1 MEIHTS
7 IVIDA
12 PAFSVWNMLTDL
24 ASYPRWN
31 PFITRIKG
39 ELKQGSRLD
48 MEMTLANEKDISI
61 GPVVTDVQLERNIS
75 WSDRSTGSL
84 FVAEHKLEIQTLAH
98 DRVTFFQVASFT
110 GPIVSL
116 VEKKLETGFRKGLE
130 EMNLALK
137 KVAEQ
142 NWIGSAAGQPVLT
155 SNSSNNK
162 N

>member
-12 PAFSVWNMLTDL
+12 PAFSVWNLLTDL

-39 ELKQGSRLD
+39 ELKQGGRLD
-48 MEMTLANEKDISI
+48 MEMKLEKVIAID
-61 GPVVTDVQLERNIS
+61 PVVQDVQLERQIS
-75 WSDRSTGSL
+75 WLDKSPGNL
-84 FVAEHKLEIQTLAH
+84 FVAEHRLEIQTLAH
-98 DRVTFFQVASFT
+98 DRVTFFQIASFT

-116 VEKKLETGFRKGLE
+116 LEEKLETGFGKGLE
-130 EMNLALK
+130 EMNAALK

-142 NWIGSAAGQPVLT
+142 SWIGSTGQPVLAG
-155 SNSSNNK
+155 K

>member
-12 PAFSVWNMLTDL
+12 PAFSVWNLLTDL

-39 ELKQGSRLD
+39 ELKQGGRLD
-48 MEMTLANEKDISI
+48 MEMKLEKVIAID
-61 GPVVTDVQLERNIS
+61 PVVQDVQLERQIS
-75 WSDRSTGSL
+75 WLDKSTGNL
-84 FVAEHKLEIQTLAH
+84 FVAEHRLEIQTLAH
-98 DRVTFFQVASFT
+98 DRVTFFQIASFT

-116 VEKKLETGFRKGLE
+116 LEEKLEAGFGKGLE
-130 EMNLALK
+130 EMNAALK

-142 NWIGSAAGQPVLT
+142 SWIGSTGQPVLAG
-155 SNSSNNK
+155 K

>member
-48 MEMTLANEKDISI
+48 MEMKFASEKGVAI
-61 GPVVTDVQLERNIS
+61 GPVVVDVQLERHIS
-75 WSDRSTGSL
+75 WLDRSTGGL

-98 DRVTFFQVASFT
+98 DRVTFFQIASFT

-142 NWIGSAAGQPVLT
+142 SWIGSAGQPVLA
-155 SNSSNNK
+155 NK

>member
-12 PAFSVWNMLTDL
+12 PAFSVWNLLTDL
-24 ASYPRWN
+24 ASYSRWN

-39 ELKQGSRLD
+39 ELKQGGRLD
-48 MEMTLANEKDISI
+48 MEMKLEKVIAID
-61 GPVVTDVQLERNIS
+61 PVVQDVQLERQIS
-75 WSDRSTGSL
+75 WLDKSTGNL
-84 FVAEHKLEIQTLAH
+84 FVAEHRLEIQTLAH
-98 DRVTFFQVASFT
+98 DRVTFFQIASFT

-116 VEKKLETGFRKGLE
+116 VEEKLETGFRRGLE
-130 EMNLALK
+130 EMNSALK

-142 NWIGSAAGQPVLT
+142 SWIGSTGRPVLAG
-155 SNSSNNK
+155 K

>member
-12 PAFSVWNMLTDL
+12 PAFSVWNLLTDL
-24 ASYPRWN
+24 ASYSRWN

-48 MEMTLANEKDISI
+48 MEVKLEKVITID
-61 GPVVTDVQLERNIS
+61 PVVQDVQLERQIS
-75 WSDRSTGSL
+75 WLDKSIGSL
-84 FVAEHKLEIQTLAH
+84 FVAEHRLEIQTLAH

-110 GPIVSL
+110 GPVVSL
-116 VEKKLETGFRKGLE
+116 LEEKLETGFRKGLE
-130 EMNLALK
+130 EMNGALK
-137 KVAEQ
+137 KVTEQ
-142 NWIGSAAGQPVLT
+142 SWMGSNGQPVLAG
-155 SNSSNNK
+155 K

>member
-12 PAFSVWNMLTDL
+12 PAFSVWNLLTDL
-24 ASYPRWN
+24 ASYSRWN

-39 ELKQGSRLD
+39 ELKQGGRLD
-48 MEMTLANEKDISI
+48 MEMKLEKVIAID
-61 GPVVTDVQLERNIS
+61 PVVQDVQLERQIS
-75 WSDRSTGSL
+75 WLDKSPGNL
-84 FVAEHKLEIQTLAH
+84 FVAEHRLEIQTLAH
-98 DRVTFFQVASFT
+98 DRVTFFQIASFT

-116 VEKKLETGFRKGLE
+116 LEEKLETGFGKGLE
-130 EMNLALK
+130 EMNAALK

-142 NWIGSAAGQPVLT
+142 SWIGSTGQPVLAG
-155 SNSSNNK
+155 K

>member
-12 PAFSVWNMLTDL
+12 PAFSVWNLLTDL
-24 ASYPRWN
+24 ASYSRWN

-39 ELKQGSRLD
+39 ELKQGGRLD
-48 MEMTLANEKDISI
+48 MEIKLEKIVAID
-61 GPVVTDVQLERNIS
+61 PVVQDVQLERQIS
-75 WSDRSTGSL
+75 WLDRSTGSL
-84 FVAEHKLEIQTLAH
+84 FVAEHRLEIQTLAH
-98 DRVTFFQVASFT
+98 DRVTFFQIASFT

-116 VEKKLETGFRKGLE
+116 VEKRLEIGFRKGLE
-130 EMNLALK
+130 EMNAALK

-142 NWIGSAAGQPVLT
+142 SWMGSTGQPVLAG
-155 SNSSNNK
+155 K